1 MAAMMRQ
8 ICKQTLTMIS
18 AVLLSLALVV
28 GASAQSLVT
37 TIVTDP
43 LTGVAIDGYDPVSY
57 FTEAEPLL
65 GSPEFEYYWGG
76 VPWYF
81 ASAANRDVFKL
92 NPDIY
97 APQYGGHCEM
107 SLARGYLSDG
117 KPRIYLIEGMKLY
130 LFYSAANREAFLL
143 SPEEA
148 LAKAAETWPALVRNL
163 QGPAAERPVSE
174 PVADE
179 DANAAE
185 KDVPDQPHPPAD
197 APAAEGA
204 AAEHP

>member
-8 ICKQTLTMIS
+8 ICKQILTMS
-18 AVLLSLALVV
+18 GAALLLCALVA
-28 GASAQSLVT
+28 GAVAQSLVT

-43 LTGVAIDGYDPVSY
+43 LTGVAIDGYDAVSY
-57 FTEAEPLL
+57 FTEREPLP

-92 NPDIY
+92 NPEVY
-97 APQYGGHCEM
+97 APQHGGHCEM

-117 KPRIYLIEGMKLY
+117 KPRIYVIEAMKLY

-143 SPEEA
+143 SPGEA
-148 LAKAAETWPALVRNL
+148 LDKAAEAWPGLASTL

-174 PVADE
+174 PVLIQEQTAADRHQSE
-179 DANAAE
+179 
-185 KDVPDQPHPPAD
+185 PAHS
-197 APAAEGA
+197 PAAEGA